1 MMKVAIDKARVYVTA
16 RFKVEG
22 SVLAQTVR
30 ASLDDVQTRLEVESK
45 DTPDRVAGVVRN
57 AENGCF
63 VMQALLNPVPCSVR
77 SLCLP
82 PSRSTA
88 VDSTCGPIRRRRR
101 QAPADLWRAG

>member
-30 ASLDDVQTRLEVESK
+30 ASLGDVQTRLEVESK
-45 DTPDRVAGVVRN
+45 DPPERIAGVVRN

-63 VMQALLNPVPCSVR
+63 VMQALLKPVPVSSSVQLNGAGFDPKAFPAPSAGQAR
-77 SLCLP
+77 SH
-82 PSRSTA
+82 
-88 VDSTCGPIRRRRR
+88 
-101 QAPADLWRAG
+101 

>member
-30 ASLDDVQTRLEVESK
+30 AGLDDVQTRLEVESK
-45 DTPDRVAGVVRN
+45 ESPDRIAGVVRN

-63 VMQALLNPVPCSVR
+63 VMQALLNPVPVSSTVR
-77 SLCLP
+77 LNGSGLDLKAFP
-82 PSRSTA
+82 APQA
-88 VDSTCGPIRRRRR
+88 VRPR
-101 QAPADLWRAG
+101 

>member
-30 ASLDDVQTRLEVESK
+30 ATLDDVQTRLEVESNAP
-45 DTPDRVAGVVRN
+45 PDRVAGVVRN

-63 VMQALLNPVPCSVR
+63 VMQALLNPVPVSSTVALNG
-77 SLCLP
+77 SGLDLNAYP
-82 PSRSTA
+82 PSAPVQGRS
-88 VDSTCGPIRRRRR
+88 
-101 QAPADLWRAG
+101 Q

>member
-45 DTPDRVAGVVRN
+45 EAPERVAGVVRN

-63 VMQALLNPVPCSVR
+63 VMQALLNPVPVSSTVQLNSAGIDLKAFPPPPAARAR
-77 SLCLP
+77 S
-82 PSRSTA
+82 R
-88 VDSTCGPIRRRRR
+88 
-101 QAPADLWRAG
+101 

>member
-22 SVLAQTVR
+22 SVLGQTVR

-45 DTPDRVAGVVRN
+45 ESPDRVAGVVRN

-63 VMQALLNPVPCSVR
+63 VMQALLNPVPVS
-77 SLCLP
+77 
-82 PSRSTA
+82 STI
-88 VDSTCGPIRRRRR
+88 VLNDSGLDLNAYP
-101 QAPADLWRAG
+101 APAAAQARPR

>member
-45 DTPDRVAGVVRN
+45 EPPDRIAGVVRN

-63 VMQALLNPVPCSVR
+63 VMQALLNPVPVSSAVR
-77 SLCLP
+77 LNGSGLDLKAFP
-82 PSRSTA
+82 APQAARPS
-88 VDSTCGPIRRRRR
+88 
-101 QAPADLWRAG
+101 

>member
-30 ASLDDVQTRLEVESK
+30 ASLDDVQTCLEVESK
-45 DTPDRVAGVVRN
+45 EAPERVAGVVRN

-63 VMQALLNPVPCSVR
+63 VMQALLNPVPVSSTVQ
-77 SLCLP
+77 LNGAGMDLQAFP
-82 PSRSTA
+82 PPPPA
-88 VDSTCGPIRRRRR
+88 
-101 QAPADLWRAG
+101 QARPR